1 MKPVSTRSESLLR
14 SRDFRLLAGSIGI
27 SALGDW
33 LAAVPLILLVER
45 MTDSG
50 LAVSALLIC
59 LWAPSVILA
68 GHVGLLVDRFETTRL
83 LAAVSG
89 AQAVV
94 AAGLAFAGDLWLIL
108 VLTGLLGIGFAI
120 SQAAEFALVPAVAGR
135 GSVQQANGYVE
146 TSRYAGF
153 VLGPLAGGVLAG
165 AGGTTVAL
173 LVNAV
178 SFVVVAIAVLALRT
192 RRWPEPVQEGDEL
205 VRARDGVVQLFRD
218 RVLGLAM
225 TVAFVSLLF
234 MSASIPADVFFVKDV
249 LGAGDAAFGLVYA
262 CWTVG
267 MILGALVIS
276 KRVPVAALAAAA
288 FVAVAVQGAAK
299 ALTTLWLVFGF
310 MLACYFVGGVG
321 HGLKNVMFRTLI
333 HERIPARLHGRA
345 FAAYNGIRNGAELG
359 ALAAGGVLVAA
370 LGARWTLLVA
380 GGVSALAGLLGLVA
394 LPRVARG
401 AAVEPVEEPPATAP
415 V

>member
-1 MKPVSTRSESLLR
+1 MKTSRESPLR
-14 SRDFRLLAGSIGI
+14 NRDFRLLAGSIGI

-45 MTDSG
+45 MTGSG

-68 GHVGLLVDRFETTRL
+68 GHVGVLVDRFETTRL

-94 AAGLAFAGDLWLIL
+94 AAGLAFAGDLWLVL
-108 VLTGLLGIGFAI
+108 LLTGLLGVGFAI
-120 SQAAEFALVPAVAGR
+120 SQSAEFALVPAVAGP

-153 VLGPLAGGVLAG
+153 VLGPVAGGILAGT
-165 AGGTTVAL
+165 GGTSVAM
-173 LVNAV
+173 LVNAA

-192 RRWPEPVQEGDEL
+192 RRRPEPAREGDEL

-218 RVLGLAM
+218 RVLGTAM

-249 LGAGDAAFGLVYA
+249 LGVGDAGFGLVYA
-262 CWTVG
+262 CWTLG

-276 KRVPVAALAAAA
+276 KRVPVQALAAGA
-288 FVAVAVQGAAK
+288 FLAVAVQGAGK
-299 ALTTLWLVFGF
+299 ALASLWLVFGF
-310 MLACYFVGGVG
+310 MLVCYFVGGIG
-321 HGLKNVMFRTLI
+321 HGVKNVMFRTLI
-333 HERIPARLHGRA
+333 HERVPSRLHGRA

-359 ALAAGGVLVAA
+359 ALAAGGILVAT
-370 LGARWTLLVA
+370 LGARWTLLLA
-380 GGVSALAGLLGLVA
+380 GGVSALAGLIGLAA

-401 AAVEPVEEPPATAP
+401 ATGPEPADEPPATAS

>member
-1 MKPVSTRSESLLR
+1 VSPSRESLLR
-14 SRDFRLLAGSIGI
+14 NHDFRLLAGSIGI

-33 LAAVPLILLVER
+33 LAAIPLILLVER

-59 LWAPSVILA
+59 LWAPSVLLA

-83 LAAVSG
+83 LAVVAS

-94 AAGLAFAGDLWLIL
+94 ATGLAFADDLWLVL
-108 VLTGLLGIGFAI
+108 LLTGLLGVGFAV
-120 SQAAEFALVPAVAGR
+120 SQSAEFALVPAVIGT

-165 AGGTTVAL
+165 AGGTSLAM
-173 LVNAV
+173 LVNAA
-178 SFVVVAIAVLALRT
+178 SFVVVAIAVLSLRT
-192 RRWPEPVQEGDEL
+192 RRRPEAAPEGEDA

-218 RVLGLAM
+218 RVLGTAM
-225 TVAFVSLLF
+225 VVAFVSLLF

-249 LGAGDAAFGLVYA
+249 LDVGDSGFGLVYA

-267 MILGALVIS
+267 MVLGALVLS
-276 KRVPVAALAAAA
+276 KRVPVGALAVAA
-288 FVAVAVQGAAK
+288 FAAVAVQGAGK
-299 ALTTLWLVFGF
+299 ALASLWLVFGF
-310 MLACYFVGGVG
+310 MLVCYFVGGVG
-321 HGLKNVMFRTLI
+321 HGVKNVMFRTLI
-333 HERIPARLHGRA
+333 HERVPPRLHGRA

-359 ALAAGGVLVAA
+359 ALAAGGILVAT

-380 GGVSALAGLLGLVA
+380 GGVSALAGLLGLAA
-394 LPRVARG
+394 LPRVAGR
-401 AAVEPVEEPPATAP
+401 EPVEEPPATAP

>member
-1 MKPVSTRSESLLR
+1 MSPLR

-33 LAAVPLILLVER
+33 LAAVPLILLVQR

-59 LWAPSVILA
+59 LWAPSVLLA

-83 LAAVSG
+83 LAVVSSV
-89 AQAVV
+89 QAVV
-94 AAGLAFAGDLWLIL
+94 ATGLAFADDLWLVL
-108 VLTGLLGIGFAI
+108 LLTGLLGVGFAI
-120 SQAAEFALVPAVAGR
+120 SQAAEFALVPAVAGQ

-165 AGGTTVAL
+165 AGGTSLAM
-173 LVNAV
+173 LVNAA
-178 SFVVVAIAVLALRT
+178 SFLVVAGAVLAMATKRH
-192 RRWPEPVQEGDEL
+192 PEAPQEGDEL

-218 RVLGLAM
+218 RVLAIAM

-249 LGAGDAAFGLVYA
+249 LAVGDAGFGLVYA

-267 MILGALVIS
+267 MVLGALVLS
-276 KRVPVAALAAAA
+276 KRIPVTMLAAAA
-288 FVAVAVQGAAK
+288 FVAVAVQGAGK
-299 ALTTLWLVFGF
+299 ALTPLWLVFGF

-333 HERIPARLHGRA
+333 HERVPARLHGRA
-345 FAAYNGIRNGAELG
+345 FAAYNGVRNGAELG
-359 ALAAGGVLVAA
+359 ALAAGGILVVA
-370 LGARWTLLVA
+370 LGARWTLLLA
-380 GGVSALAGLLGLVA
+380 GGVSAVAGLVGLAA
-394 LPRVARG
+394 LSRVARG